1 MQLTKKQK
9 ELLSRR
15 NLAVLATS
23 GLDKQ
28 PRAIIVEINNAEG
41 DKIVITD
48 NEMGATKD
56 KLIRLLSLNKIMT
69 ERVFTQTFAVAA
81 AIIEKEGKVMLV
93 RENLPGNPDDG
104 KWSHPAG
111 WIDAGEHPVEAV
123 KREAKRRPAMNSRQ
137 RI

>member
-56 KLIRLLSLNKIMT
+56 NLLMNNK
-69 ERVFTQTFAVAA
+69 VFVLANEADYSYCLKISGTAKYSQSGRCFDFVKNLKTNKKQNPKGVVV
-81 AIIEKEGKVMLV
+81 IKIDKVIEFK
-93 RENLPGNPDDG
+93 
-104 KWSHPAG
+104 
-111 WIDAGEHPVEAV
+111 
-123 KREAKRRPAMNSRQ
+123 
-137 RI
+137 